1 MKIHEKATRFFIGS
15 LEAIMVICISIMF
28 LLVLINVL
36 MRFIFNSEIDIAEE
50 LPRFLF
56 VWMIFIGA
64 VVAIKDQSHIRVDL
78 FIKKMPVLGQQMCQ
92 LASQVLMLIC
102 SITLIY
108 GTWIESDILS
118 TTYSPVLDVNMFLIF
133 GISWLTGIC
142 IFISALINIIS
153 VFTKNS
159 LFRTKKLSS
168 IYSREG
174 K

>member
-36 MRFIFNSEIDIAEE
+36 IRFIFNSGIDIAEE

-56 VWMIFIGA
+56 VWVIFIGA

>member
-36 MRFIFNSEIDIAEE
+36 MRFIFNSGIDIAEE

-64 VVAIKDQSHIRVDL
+64 VVAINDQSHIRVDL

>member
-1 MKIHEKATRFFIGS
+1 MKIHEKATKFFIGS

-36 MRFIFNSEIDIAEE
+36 MRFIFNSGIDIAEE

>member
-1 MKIHEKATRFFIGS
+1 IHEKATRFFIGS
-15 LEAIMVICISIMF
+15 LEAIMVIWISIMF

-36 MRFIFNSEIDIAEE
+36 MRFIFNSGIDFAEE
-50 LPRFLF
+50 LLRILF

-159 LFRTKKLSS
+159 LFRAKKL
-168 IYSREG
+168 
-174 K
+174 

>member
-1 MKIHEKATRFFIGS
+1 MKIYEKATRFFIGS

-36 MRFIFNSEIDIAEE
+36 MRFIFNSGIDIAEE

-78 FIKKMPVLGQQMCQ
+78 FINKMPVLGQQICQ
-92 LASQVLMLIC
+92 LVSQVLMLVC

-118 TTYSPVLDVNMFLIF
+118 TTYSPVLDVNMLLIF
-133 GISWLTGIC
+133 GISWLTGVC
-142 IFISALINIIS
+142 IFISVLINIIS
-153 VFTKNS
+153 VFTKIS
-159 LFRTKKLSS
+159 LLQAKTLSS
-168 IYSREG
+168 TSSRED

>member
-36 MRFIFNSEIDIAEE
+36 MRFIFNSGIDIAEE

-78 FIKKMPVLGQQMCQ
+78 LLKNACIGSTDVPISF
-92 LASQVLMLIC
+92 
-102 SITLIY
+102 T
-108 GTWIESDILS
+108 GTYVD
-118 TTYSPVLDVNMFLIF
+118 M
-133 GISWLTGIC
+133 
-142 IFISALINIIS
+142 
-153 VFTKNS
+153 
-159 LFRTKKLSS
+159 
-168 IYSREG
+168 
-174 K
+174 

>member
-36 MRFIFNSEIDIAEE
+36 MRFIFNSGIDIAEE

-142 IFISALINIIS
+142 IFISALINIIP

>member
-36 MRFIFNSEIDIAEE
+36 MRFIFNSGIDIAEE

-56 VWMIFIGA
+56 VWMMFIGA

-118 TTYSPVLDVNMFLIF
+118 TTYSPVLDVNIFLIF

-153 VFTKNS
+153 FFTKNS

>member
-36 MRFIFNSEIDIAEE
+36 MRFIFNSGIDIAEE

-64 VVAIKDQSHIRVDL
+64 VVAIKNQSHIRVDL

>member
-1 MKIHEKATRFFIGS
+1 MQNPGTIS
-15 LEAIMVICISIMF
+15 LNSI
-28 LLVLINVL
+28 
-36 MRFIFNSEIDIAEE
+36 
-50 LPRFLF
+50 
-56 VWMIFIGA
+56 
-64 VVAIKDQSHIRVDL
+64 DL

>member
-28 LLVLINVL
+28 INVL
-36 MRFIFNSEIDIAEE
+36 MRFIFNSGIDIAEE

-159 LFRTKKLSS
+159 LFRAKKLSS
-168 IYSREG
+168 IYSRED